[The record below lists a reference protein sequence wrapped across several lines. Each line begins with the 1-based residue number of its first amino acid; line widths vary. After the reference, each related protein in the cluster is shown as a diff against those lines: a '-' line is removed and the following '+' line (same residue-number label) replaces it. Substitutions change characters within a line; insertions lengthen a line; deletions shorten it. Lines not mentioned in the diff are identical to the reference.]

1 MIVKSL
7 SRKKPSFKTLI
18 EYIDKGSIKDNSL
31 VIWKNIYN
39 SFNKDELIKEF
50 MANSSNLKSI
60 KNWNY
65 LYHEII
71 SLDPNQIKDIPQD
84 EQIKILWDIWEKYL
98 DLRASYNLSY
108 WKIHLDKEHIHL
120 HLCISANE
128 LHSNKRLR
136 YSKYEFNKIQQDL
149 EQYKNEKY
157 PQLQTNIYN
166 RWYEND
172 NLKLTK
178 DEQELI
184 NRTKKPTLK
193 GIFKDKLQTILDSSL
208 SYKELTQSLK
218 TANIEIIKRW
228 NTITAK
234 DLTNNKKYRLKT
246 LWLLKNLDNLK
257 KRIEVIKSRTND
269 IENFKKEKLE
279 KSKNNLKINTNTM
292 NSIQAKKIQI
302 KDLLANLWCNPT
314 SVKWDDIWYISPF
327 RDEKTS
333 SFKIDTTHNIWY
345 DHWMGKWWNILDF
358 VMEYNRCDFKGA
370 LEFLS
375 SNIQPNLFNPP
386 KISHIPQEIK
396 TTTKS
401 DNQLTITKTKPLENM
416 ALIDYMK
423 KRVINT
429 DVAKRYVF
437 ETYYKVNNKSYFWV
451 SLKNDSGWLELN
463 NKYFK
468 WISWT
473 KDITTI
479 DNNSD
484 ELVIFEG
491 MMDFLSYASVSKKVD
506 FKNIIILNSV
516 AMIKKAIKH
525 ITNNHYRKIESFL
538 DNDIAWVDATNKL
551 KEYLA
556 NRIKAKDVVYKNKS
570 NLFKKHKDFND
581 YIIARRDKKLQDL
594 ELQKEDRVIERVR
607 QRD

>member
-18 EYIDKGSIKDNSL
+18 EYINKGSIKDNSL

-39 SFNKDELIKEF
+39 FFNKDELIKEF
-50 MANSSNLKSI
+50 MANSSNLKNI

-71 SLDPNQIKDIPQD
+71 SLDPNQVKDIPKD

-108 WKIHLDKEHIHL
+108 WKIHLDKEYIHL
-120 HLCISANE
+120 HFCISANE

-136 YSKYEFNKIQQDL
+136 YSKYEFSRIQKDL

-172 NLKLTK
+172 NIKLTK

-257 KRIEVIKSRTND
+257 KRIEIIKSRTND

-333 SFKIDTTHNIWY
+333 SFKIDTAHNIWY

-401 DNQLTITKTKPLENM
+401 DNQLSITKTKPLQNM

-437 ETYYKVNNKSYFWV
+437 ETYYKVNDKSYFWV

-538 DNDIAWVDATNKL
+538 DNDIAWIDATNKL
-551 KEYLA
+551 KEYLT
-556 NRIKAKDVVYKNKS
+556 NRIKAKDVV
-570 NLFKKHKDFND
+570 
-581 YIIARRDKKLQDL
+581 
-594 ELQKEDRVIERVR
+594 
-607 QRD
+607 